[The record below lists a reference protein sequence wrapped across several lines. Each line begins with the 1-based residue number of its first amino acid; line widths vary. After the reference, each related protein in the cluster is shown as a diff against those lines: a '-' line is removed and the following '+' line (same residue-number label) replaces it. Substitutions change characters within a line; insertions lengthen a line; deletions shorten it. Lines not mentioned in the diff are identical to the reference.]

1 MPIQTTFP
9 FQHGE
14 LLKGMAVQYPERC
27 ITGYSDEVIEF
38 GLGLAYDGA
47 FSDGDR
53 PKVAIPSATGFVFMG
68 LALFNHKQSRQD
80 DDGFGVL
87 EATAGSRYEIK
98 DDITIAR
105 KGLFQV
111 YSEVAV
117 NPTLPVFLRHTAN
130 SALTPGDFR
139 TDADTARAD
148 EIAEGAKWATVTTA
162 AGLAILELNLP

>member
-14 LLKGMAVQYPERC
+14 LLKGMAVQSPERC
-27 ITGYSDEVIEF
+27 ITGHSDEVIEF
-38 GLGLAYDGA
+38 GLGLVYDGA

-68 LALFNHKQSRQD
+68 IALFAHKQSRQG

-87 EATAGSRYEIK
+87 EATAGSRYEIG
-98 DDITIAR
+98 DDITILCR
-105 KGLFQV
+105 GLIQV

-117 NPTLPVFLRHTAN
+117 NPTLPVFLRHTVN
-130 SALTPGDFR
+130 SALTPGNFR
-139 TDADTARAD
+139 TDADTHKAD
-148 EIAEGAKWATVTTA
+148 ALSGVKWATTTSG